1 MVINSPVVWLEFTLP
16 TCGLKSVTLW
26 VSLSLSL
33 SLSLSSREELSL
45 SFLNKF
51 TPSLGLYRGFVFFL
65 AGHDG

>member
-26 VSLSLSL
+26 ESL

-45 SFLNKF
+45 SFLNEF
-51 TPSLGLYRGFVFFL
+51 TPSLGLYRGSVFSL